1 MNYETIQNILMI
13 IFSLMLIF
21 LGTKL
26 SISFNPKY
34 DKKN

>member
-1 MNYETIQNILMI
+1 MNLDIIANILQGI
-13 IFSLMLIF
+13 ALTVLVVML
-21 LGTKL
+21 TKI